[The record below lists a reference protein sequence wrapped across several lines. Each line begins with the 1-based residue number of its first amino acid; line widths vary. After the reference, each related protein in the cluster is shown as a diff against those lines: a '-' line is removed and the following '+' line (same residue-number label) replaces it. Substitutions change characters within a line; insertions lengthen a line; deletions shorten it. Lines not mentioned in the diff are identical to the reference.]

1 MKKILLSL
9 LLFSAAVTAWS
20 VPAKPGQWRTITLT
34 DGTQIRAELVGD
46 EHMHFWQGEDGGC
59 YVERQDQRFERAD
72 REQLAAQAERRRAQ
86 REQQRHDEQ
95 QARRIPIGGDHQPY
109 EGSKRGIIILVEF
122 QNKQF
127 EPGHDLQLFEK
138 VANKENYKEGRF
150 YGSVHDYFYAQSK
163 GVFDLSFDVVGPIM
177 MKDDYQHYGMGND
190 VNVGDMVVEGCLDAD
205 SLVNFADYDW
215 DGDGSVD
222 QVFFLYAGK
231 GEADGGGNSTI
242 WPHEW
247 ELNQTNYGKML
258 KLDGVTIN
266 TYACGCEL
274 NGRGYLNGPGTI
286 CHEFSHCLG
295 LPDMYDTKGNNYGMG
310 TWSIM
315 DKGTYNDEGYR
326 PAGYTS
332 YERMYCGWLEPIEL
346 ADEDVS
352 VDFMAPLGE
361 DGDAYILRNSGTDNE
376 YYLLENRQQTGWD
389 ANLANSG
396 MLMIHVD
403 YDPNVWL
410 YNCVNA
416 IDYYYDSHYNRY
428 KNDHQRCTLLHA
440 DNSDSKY
447 SENGDTYPYKTNNS
461 ITSETKPAA
470 FWYNKTAEGNKTFE
484 QEINNIKQKGNG
496 FMSFDYKAG
505 FVEKDVITSDSD
517 TLFVETFDNCN
528 QKGGNDDLWAGTIGI
543 GDFNPDHKQWRCD
556 YARGGYHCARIGST
570 SKEAPLTSPYMQM
583 DGSTYTVSFR
593 AAPWFKESAQMVLK
607 VTSRKS
613 VLQCDTLPVMT
624 AEQWNDYEV
633 EVKTGEMVTLEFS
646 STQRRF
652 FIDEVK
658 VYKPIPSAIRNIKEE
673 ERTARRKGVYSL
685 DGQWLG
691 TDIAPLPRGIY
702 IVDGRKV
709 VK

>member
-9 LLFSAAVTAWS
+9 LLFSAALTAWS
-20 VPAKPGQWRTITLT
+20 IPARPGQWRTITLT

-46 EHMHFWQGEDGGC
+46 EHMHFWQGEDGTC
-59 YVERQDQRFERAD
+59 YVERQDRRFERTD
-72 REQLAAQAERRRAQ
+72 REQLVAKAESRRAK
-86 REQQRHDEQ
+86 REQPSQSGP
-95 QARRIPIGGDHQPY
+95 QALKIPIGGDHQPY
-109 EGSKRGIIILVEF
+109 EGSKKGIIIMVDF

-127 EPGHDLQLFEK
+127 QTAHDQPLFDK
-138 VANKENYKEGRF
+138 VANKENYKEGQF
-150 YGSVHDYFYAQSK
+150 FGSVHDYFYAQSK
-163 GVFDLSFDVVGPIM
+163 GVFDLTFDVIGPIM
-177 MKDDYQHYGMGND
+177 MKENYQYYGKGDD
-190 VNVGDMVVEGCLDAD
+190 VNIGDMVVEACLAAD

-215 DGDGSVD
+215 DGDGFVD

-231 GEADGGGNSTI
+231 GEADGGDRNTI

-247 ELNQTNYGKML
+247 ELRVTNYGKTL
-258 KLDGVTIN
+258 QLDGVTID

-274 NGRGYLNGPGTI
+274 NGLGELNGPGTI

-295 LPDMYDTKGNNYGMG
+295 LPDMYDTRGSNFGMG

-315 DKGTYNDEGYR
+315 DKGCYNDYGYR

-346 ADEDVS
+346 GNDDTY

-361 DGDAYILRNSGTDNE
+361 DGDAYILRNSGNDNE
-376 YYLLENRQQTGWD
+376 YYLLENRQKTGWD
-389 ANLANSG
+389 AHLAGSG
-396 MLMIHVD
+396 LLMIHVD
-403 YDPNVWL
+403 FDPNVWQ

-416 IDYYYDSHYNRY
+416 IDYYYDSRYNRF

-440 DNSDSKY
+440 DDSDTKY
-447 SENGDTYPYKTNNS
+447 SEGGDAYPFKNNNS
-461 ITSETKPAA
+461 ITKDTSPAA
-470 FWYNKTAEGNKTFE
+470 FWYNNTAQGNKTFD
-484 QEINNIKQKGNG
+484 QEINDIKRQEYGAI
-496 FMSFDYKAG
+496 SFSYRAG
-505 FVEKDVITSDSD
+505 FVESDVVTSHTD
-517 TLFVETFDNCN
+517 TLFVETFNNCD
-528 QKGGNDDLWAGTIGI
+528 QRGGNDDLWAGTIGI
-543 GDFNPDHKQWRCD
+543 GDFKPDYQQWKCD
-556 YARGGYHCARIGST
+556 YARGGDRCARIGSIT
-570 SKEAPLTSPYMQM
+570 KEAPLTSPFMQM
-583 DGSTYTVSFR
+583 DGSSYTVSFR

-607 VTSRKS
+607 VMSRKH

-633 EVKTGEMVTLEFS
+633 EVTSDEIVALEFS
-646 STQRRF
+646 STKKRF

-658 VYKPIPSAIRNIKEE
+658 VYKPIPSAIRNVGAEQ
-673 ERTARRKGVYSL
+673 RTARRKGIYSL
-685 DGQWLG
+685 NGQWLG